1 VVTLDWIVVG
11 SFLLVILGVGFAF
24 SKQASESMSS
34 FFLSGR
40 NLPWWLAGTSI
51 LATSFASDTPLH
63 VTRVIREEGLGGV
76 WFYWSGILTHLVV
89 TFYFARL
96 WRRSG
101 VITDAELIELRYAG
115 PRAAALRGTIG
126 AVRGL
131 IFEGLTLAWVILG
144 MTKVVVVVL
153 GLPATTSLPLYGQ
166 VDSGVL
172 VVVILMT
179 MVLIYSVSAGMWG
192 VVVTDFIEFIVAMG
206 GAVLLAV
213 IAWNKAGGAEAIE
226 AKLPPGTLD
235 FFPDSIDKA
244 GLALAVYLGVQW
256 WANDSIDGSGK
267 RAQRFLACRT
277 EADALGSGVWNVAVQ
292 WILRTWPWYLTAIA
306 SIVLFP
312 DLDDHELAYP
322 RMMTELLP
330 AGLRGLMVAAFLAAF
345 MSTVDTHLNLCS
357 AYLTNDV
364 YKRFVSK
371 GRTEKHY
378 VLFSRI
384 ALVAI
389 ACIMAYAAL
398 NLQSVLDAF
407 KLKMELMGG
416 LGLVII
422 TRWFWWR
429 VNAVSELVALT
440 SSIGIALFLRLAT
453 SMDGPE
459 DFPIRMVIIV
469 GSSTLLWVTATLIAG
484 PEPLEHLEAFY
495 RRVRPPGTF
504 WGPVARAAPDVDS
517 GMGVQTVGQALLCGV
532 FAFSGMFGLG
542 KFFLGHEA
550 IGLSLCALCVISGWV
565 LFRWLFSAGRGTD
578 ETHGETLDEANG
590 G

>member
-1 VVTLDWIVVG
+1 MVTIDWIVVG
-11 SFLLVILGVGFAF
+11 TFLLVILGAGFVF
-24 SKQASESMSS
+24 SKQASGSLTS

-115 PRAAALRGTIG
+115 PRAAVLRGTLG
-126 AVRGL
+126 AVRG
-131 IFEGLTLAWVILG
+131 IVFEGLTLAWVILG

-153 GLPATTSLPLYGQ
+153 GLPATTGVPVFGT
-166 VDSGVL
+166 VDTGVL
-172 VVVILMT
+172 VVLILMA
-179 MVLIYSVSAGMWG
+179 MVLVYSVSAGMWG

-206 GAVLLAV
+206 GAVLLAI
-213 IAWNKAGGAEAIE
+213 IAWNEAGGAEAIE

-235 FFPDSIDKA
+235 FFPESIDKA
-244 GLALAVYLGVQW
+244 GIALAVYLGVQW

-267 RAQRFLACRT
+267 RAQRFLSCRT
-277 EADALGSGVWNVAVQ
+277 EADAIGSGIWNVAVQ

-322 RMMTELLP
+322 RMMSELLP

-364 YKRFVSK
+364 YKRFVAK
-371 GRTEKHY
+371 GRDEKHY
-378 VLFSRI
+378 VLFSRV
-384 ALVAI
+384 ALVVI
-389 ACIMAYAAL
+389 AVVMGYAAL

-407 KLKMELMGG
+407 KLKMELMAG
-416 LGLVII
+416 LGMVIVL
-422 TRWFWWR
+422 RWFWWR
-429 VNAVSELVALT
+429 INALSELVALA
-440 SSIGIALFLRLAT
+440 SSIATALLLRFLTPL
-453 SMDGPE
+453 DGSD
-459 DFPIRMVIIV
+459 DFPIRMLIIV
-469 GSSTLLWVTATLIAG
+469 GTSSLCWIGATIAAG
-484 PEPLEHLEAFY
+484 PEPLDHLERFY
-495 RRVRPPGTF
+495 RRVRPPGRF
-504 WGPVARAAPDVDS
+504 WGPVATAAPDVES
-517 GMGVQTVGQALLCGV
+517 GMGLQTIGQALLCGV

-550 IGLSLCALCVISGWV
+550 IGVSLCALCVVSGWA
-565 LFRWLFSAGRGTD
+565 LYRWVFADGRG
-578 ETHGETLDEANG
+578 GEQAND
-590 G
+590 